1 MYHRNVRSEVSPLA
15 AVAFTCFL
23 TFFATAAWGG
33 GHGALLDRAQR
44 AAEETISTLRA
55 QGLPGALVGLSLGSG
70 DARRLVIGEA
80 DVTTGAP
87 LRRDH
92 VMRIGSVAKPIV
104 ATLVLQLVAD
114 GKIGLDDPLS
124 AYVAD
129 IPDGD
134 RITLRMLGT
143 HKSGLFNPIAD
154 PAFRKRIN
162 AAPGAELSFSDI
174 IDMARAHPASTTPGT
189 AFSYSNANTVILARV
204 LETLTGRRLAQLIE
218 ERIRRPLGIETPVI
232 PTTAALPDPD
242 LRGYRHGARA
252 GTVEYGAVFFD
263 ATGFSASW
271 AGAAGNMNARLDDL
285 LVLTKPLA
293 GGAMLNDDMRAV
305 LHGFAPVAPGFDYG
319 FHMARFGD
327 AIGHAGDVPGF
338 SSFVAWHPGHDLAIV
353 VLCNLSNMTDKR
365 APAELIGR
373 SIIAA
378 LGAPSDER

>member
-1 MYHRNVRSEVSPLA
+1 MCHCNVGSTATMP
-15 AVAFTCFL
+15 AVIAFILLL
-23 TFFATAAWGG
+23 TLSATSAL
-33 GHGALLDRAQR
+33 GAEQGTVLDRAQR
-44 AAEETISTLRA
+44 AAEKTISTLRA
-55 QGLPGALVGLSLGSG
+55 QGLPGALVGLARGSG
-70 DARRLVIGEA
+70 DARRLVVGEA
-80 DVTTGAP
+80 NATTGAP

-104 ATLVLQLVAD
+104 ATLVLQFVAE
-114 GKIGLDDPLS
+114 GRIRLDDPLS

-143 HKSGLFNPIAD
+143 HRSGLFNPLAD

-162 AAPGAELSFSDI
+162 AAPGVELSFSDI
-174 IDMARAHPASTTPGT
+174 IDVARANTASASPVT
-189 AFSYSNANTVILARV
+189 AFSYSNANTVLLARIV
-204 LETLTGRRLAQLIE
+204 ETVTGDRLSELVDQ
-218 ERIRRPLGIETPVI
+218 RIRRPLEIETPVI
-232 PTTAALPDPD
+232 PTKTALPDLE
-242 LRGYRHGARA
+242 LRGYRYGARA
-252 GTVEYGAVFFD
+252 GAVEYGTVFFD

-285 LVLTKPLA
+285 LVLVKPLA
-293 GGAMLNDDMRAV
+293 SGAMLNDDMRAV
-305 LHGFAPVAPGFDYG
+305 LHDFAPVAPGFDYG

-338 SSFVAWHPGHDLAIV
+338 SSFVAWHPDYDLSIV

-378 LGAPSDER
+378 LSEPGDER